1 MGGTETQM
9 TGTSENKTKATNSF
23 LTLMI
28 RSFRQREEGREK
40 NEGDTMCY
48 HGLCLSVCIQIAHFP
63 MNPFVCLFDQCTEMI
78 VEQRL
83 IWSGSQTKTL
93 MECKETPR
101 TAKYIY
107 NDDLRHLL
115 FNVSFS
121 QNFKQ
126 KFSSSV
132 TVASISIV

>member
-1 MGGTETQM
+1 MGGVETQM

-28 RSFRQREEGREK
+28 RSFRQREEWREK
-40 NEGDTMCY
+40 NKGDTMCY

-101 TAKYIY
+101 TAKYTMTI
-107 NDDLRHLL
+107 
-115 FNVSFS
+115 
-121 QNFKQ
+121 
-126 KFSSSV
+126 SV
-132 TVASISIV
+132 ICCSMLVFPRILSKNSLQV